1 MAALWCSSTSLA
13 FSPHSILS
21 RDHIMPARSSEPRGS
36 RLHHITRRA
45 VEQALGPSARSAARK
60 SGRLVEL
67 EGCCGPYPDR
77 DGDQVGAGERG
88 GGREPVDATGHL
100 FELAAVPKVVQRP
113 RVKAQTNGV
122 AGAEHSFV
130 FGEHMACLDETGVG
144 NWIEPADMV
153 SEVLSSELGLTPR
166 SSFFLRWNSSMPRVA
181 VRSLKTETH
190 RLPAWQQR
198 NAVGTG

>member
-21 RDHIMPARSSEPRGS
+21 RDHIMPARSNEPKDHDFATS
-36 RLHHITRRA
+36 APRA
-45 VEQALGPSARSAARK
+45 VEQAIGPSARSAARK

-77 DGDQVGAGERG
+77 DGDQVGAGERW

-122 AGAEHSFV
+122 AGAKHSFV
-130 FGEHMACLDETGVG
+130 FGEHMAFLDETGVC
-144 NWIEPADMV
+144 NWVEPADMV
-153 SEVLSSELGLTPR
+153 SEDSSSALGLSPR
-166 SSFFLRWNSSMPRVA
+166 SSFC
-181 VRSLKTETH
+181 
-190 RLPAWQQR
+190 LP
-198 NAVGTG
+198 

>member
-1 MAALWCSSTSLA
+1 
-13 FSPHSILS
+13 
-21 RDHIMPARSSEPRGS
+21 MPR
-36 RLHHITRRA
+36 
-45 VEQALGPSARSAARK
+45 
-60 SGRLVEL
+60 
-67 EGCCGPYPDR
+67 
-77 DGDQVGAGERG
+77 
-88 GGREPVDATGHL
+88 GHL